1 MLRFLK
7 WTKIL
12 FWWGLGV
19 LTASMVISVV
29 AYEQYHFPTQTE
41 IQNPTNISTEYSR
54 DYQRTIL
61 KSRMS
66 SVLIVSGDILSGM
79 TATQSATYFVANDT
93 PYIITTAHGI
103 LGPCFSVD
111 VSHEEETIGC
121 TDYMIVDR
129 EADYAIIKIE
139 DKFSKRTPIRIPED
153 LPLGKEWKKSYSI
166 LSKIIYTGYP
176 NMVGPLTLKGDVVGY
191 TDGELVY
198 IFSHAYNGSS
208 GSGVFS
214 TDGKYIGMIMA
225 IDIGQNDLGVDVL
238 ENIVIVT
245 PSFKIDWAVVLD

>member
-1 MLRFLK
+1 MLGFLK

-19 LTASMVISVV
+19 LTAFMVISVV
-29 AYEQYHFPTQTE
+29 AYERYHFPTQFE
-41 IQNPTNISTEYSR
+41 IQHPTNISTEYSR
-54 DYQRTIL
+54 EYQKTIL

-66 SVLIVSGDILSGM
+66 SVLTMSGDILSGM
-79 TATQSATYFVANDT
+79 VATQSATYFVANDT

-103 LGPCFSVD
+103 LGPCFLMV

-121 TDYMIVDR
+121 SDYMIVDR

-139 DKFSKRTPIRIPED
+139 DKFFNRTPIKIPED
-153 LPLGKEWKKSYSI
+153 LPLGREWKKSYSI

-191 TDGELVY
+191 ADGELVY
-198 IFSHAYNGSS
+198 IFSHAYSGSS

-225 IDIGQNDLGVDVL
+225 IDVGQNELGVDVL

-245 PSFKIDWAVVLD
+245 PSFKIDWAVILD